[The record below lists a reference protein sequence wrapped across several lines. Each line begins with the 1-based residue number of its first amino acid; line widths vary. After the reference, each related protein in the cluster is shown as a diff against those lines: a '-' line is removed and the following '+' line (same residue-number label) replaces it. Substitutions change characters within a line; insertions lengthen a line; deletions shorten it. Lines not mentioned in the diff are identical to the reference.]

1 MKDSFLLC
9 MLLSENLCLYRYIQ
23 HIMIIMGSLV
33 VQLVADLIPLLGIN
47 INYPR
52 STLGGVEDSTDI
64 CFTTA
69 YIKKK

>member
-1 MKDSFLLC
+1 
-9 MLLSENLCLYRYIQ
+9 
-23 HIMIIMGSLV
+23 MGSLV

-52 STLGGVEDSTDI
+52 STLGGVEDSKDI

-69 YIKKK
+69 YIEEKNKIIE